1 MAIPYA
7 STTLLTNM
15 VLNVQELDR
24 EELKRFLT
32 DSTEDREWVKPKAA
46 PVNPKGDGGY
56 VRNALYD
63 KARDRL
69 KDIFDNGPFYIG
81 GCSELGYKTFD
92 IKQYGYDTCEVN
104 TKFRG
109 FKSDLLIY
117 RACKD
122 PKNTSQYVSE
132 DDRDLNHSR
141 SPKDFES

>member
-1 MAIPYA
+1 MLR
-7 STTLLTNM
+7 T
-15 VLNVQELDR
+15 
-24 EELKRFLT
+24 
-32 DSTEDREWVKPKAA
+32 W
-46 PVNPKGDGGY
+46 
-56 VRNALYD
+56 
-63 KARDRL
+63 
-69 KDIFDNGPFYIG
+69 
-81 GCSELGYKTFD
+81 YKTFD

-122 PKNTSQYVSE
+122 TKEHIAQYVSE